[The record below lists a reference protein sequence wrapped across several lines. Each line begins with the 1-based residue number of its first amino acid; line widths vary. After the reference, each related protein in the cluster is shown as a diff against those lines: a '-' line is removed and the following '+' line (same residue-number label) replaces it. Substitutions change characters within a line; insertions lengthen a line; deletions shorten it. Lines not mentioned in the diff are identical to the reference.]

1 MALVCRYFPVVV
13 VVVAAVSSYFSF
25 SFPGTIE
32 PIQLDDCVGLLM
44 YYYKRAQQFI
54 DVIINM
60 MMRRSG
66 DAGERNTSTTRM
78 CTS

>member
-1 MALVCRYFPVVV
+1 MALVCIDNFLLLLLPFRLIF
-13 VVVAAVSSYFSF
+13 F

-66 DAGERNTSTTRM
+66 DAGERNTTTTRM